1 MSVYAISDLHGCLEV
16 YNVLKKQILLPEDK
30 VYCLGDCGDRGLQ
43 PWETIKAI
51 LTDPQFIYIKGNHE
65 DMLVDAAKEIIDDL
79 YEHDAQRLLSYNGG
93 DRTLDEL
100 LLEENPSLWVNQINK
115 LPTHLTYI
123 NTNGQE
129 IFLCHAGCSL
139 WSDEKVIPC
148 NSELLWDRDHY
159 FDNPQLLGDTIIVHG
174 HTWVNY
180 IKEDLNIKNT
190 ENEILF
196 YANNKKIC
204 IDLGTYHTGKVGIL
218 NLDTFETVYFNI

>member
-1 MSVYAISDLHGCLEV
+1 
-16 YNVLKKQILLPEDK
+16 
-30 VYCLGDCGDRGLQ
+30 
-43 PWETIKAI
+43 
-51 LTDPQFIYIKGNHE
+51 
-65 DMLVDAAKEIIDDL
+65 MLVDAAKEIIDDL
-79 YEHDAQRLLSYNGG
+79 YEYDAQRLLSCNGG

-115 LPTHLTYI
+115 LPTHLIY
-123 NTNGQE
+123 TNISGQE

-159 FDNPQLLGDTIIVHG
+159 FDNPQLLGDTIVVHG